1 MGQVNQRL
9 RVALVDLD
17 GQTLPDWVREDL
29 EREGIELVS
38 HDCKTA
44 ADLAAHAGD
53 ADVVWLF
60 GGSRVLLG
68 GNLAAVPR
76 CRAILRTGSGTD
88 NVPVEEATRRRIV
101 VANTPAAM
109 SDGASDHL
117 IALLFAVAR
126 RVAEL
131 DRAVRS
137 GRWGQ
142 APARPFHAVQGRTLG
157 LVGFGHIARQVT
169 RKLSGFDLHVLA
181 HDPYVGA
188 DTMVT
193 NGVAAVGLD
202 ELLAASDYISLHCP
216 LTGET
221 RHLIG
226 ERELRL
232 MKPTAVL
239 LNTSRGGVIDG
250 AALVRALRE
259 GWIAAAGLD
268 VLENEP
274 PDPDSPLLRLDN
286 AVLTPHVA
294 GYSASGLEA
303 RWRLSVETVLAL
315 ARGQSPPSWVNQGK
329 PPAVS
334 GRPSASS
341 AKGAISG
348 QTQPH
353 DGIVPSRHETCSTEN

>member
-1 MGQVNQRL
+1 MRENGQPL
-9 RVALVDLD
+9 KVALVDLD
-17 GQTLPDWVREDL
+17 GQTVPDWVRKSLDQ
-29 EREGIELVS
+29 EGIELVV
-38 HDCKTA
+38 HDCKTRA
-44 ADLAAHAGD
+44 ELAIHAQN

-88 NVPVEEATRRRIV
+88 NVPVEEATRRQIV

-109 SDGASDHL
+109 SDGVSDHL

-131 DRAVRS
+131 DRAVRL
-137 GRWGQ
+137 GRWRQ
-142 APARPFHAVQGRTLG
+142 APVQPLCGVGGRTLG
-157 LVGFGHIARQVT
+157 LVGFGHAGREVV
-169 RKLSGFDLHVLA
+169 RKLSGFELRVLA

-188 DTMVT
+188 DTLAAH
-193 NGVAAVGLD
+193 GVRPAGLY
-202 ELLAASDYISLHCP
+202 ELLAQSDYVSLHCP
-216 LTGET
+216 LTAET

-239 LNTSRGGVIDG
+239 LNTSRGPVIDE

-274 PDPDSPLLRLDN
+274 PAADNPLLGLDN
-286 AVLTPHVA
+286 VVVTPHVA
-294 GYSASGLEA
+294 GYSFNGVEV

-315 ARGQSPPSWVNQGK
+315 ARHEAPRSWVNR
-329 PPAVS
+329 PADAV
-334 GRPSASS
+334 R
-341 AKGAISG
+341 
-348 QTQPH
+348 
-353 DGIVPSRHETCSTEN
+353 VCE